1 MGSADSF
8 AAALELESEAGME
21 AAAFGMETEWAEQS
35 SGSRES
41 TADQT
46 S

>member
-1 MGSADSF
+1 MGSADPF
-8 AAALELESEAGME
+8 AAAFELESEAGME
-21 AAAFGMETEWAEQS
+21 AAAFGMEAEWAEQS
-35 SGSRES
+35 SGGGES